1 MKQYLI
7 IGFVTLAF
15 LFSGCISGQN
25 QSTKNNYSATE
36 FAEKIKELP
45 DAPLVDVRTP
55 NEFAKGHLVNAKNI
69 DWNGGNFD
77 QAIATLDKSKPV
89 LIYCLSGGRSGSAGK
104 KMRSMGFEYVYELTG
119 GIMQW
124 RGANL
129 PETTDNA
136 TGSSTSASTGMTK
149 EQFTALLNTDKTVLV
164 DFYADWCAPC
174 QKMKPYLEEIAKDMA
189 DKVVV
194 VRINADDNQ
203 ALCKELGVD
212 GLPVLQVYKNKAQTW
227 NHKGF
232 IEKVE
237 VVKQL

>member
-7 IGFVTLAF
+7 FGFVTLAF
-15 LFSGCISGQN
+15 LFSSCISGQT
-25 QSTKNNYSATE
+25 QSGKTNYSATE
-36 FAEKIKELP
+36 FAAKIKELP
-45 DAPLVDVRTP
+45 DAPLIDVRTP
-55 NEFAKGHLVNAKNI
+55 GEFAKGHLVNAQNI

-89 LIYCLSGGRSGSAGK
+89 LIYCLSGGRSGSASK
-104 KMRSMGFEYVYELTG
+104 KMRSMGFESVYELTG

-124 RGANL
+124 RAANL
-129 PETTDNA
+129 PEAIDNA
-136 TGSSTSASTGMTK
+136 NSAATSMTK
-149 EQFTALLNTDKTVLV
+149 DQFNALLNTDKTVLV

-174 QKMKPYLEEIAKDMA
+174 QKMKPYLEEIAKEMA

-194 VRINADDNQ
+194 VRINADDNA
-203 ALCKELGVD
+203 ALCKELGVL

-227 NHKGF
+227 NHNGF
-232 IEKVE
+232 VEKTE